1 MGQFFHI
8 HPDNPQPR
16 LIEQSVAILK
26 AGGVMAY
33 PTDSAYAIGC
43 CLGHKKAIDRLR
55 HIRRL
60 DDKHYLSLI
69 CRDLSELANYAKV
82 DNARYRL
89 LKAATPGAYT
99 FILPATTQVPRLV
112 MHAKRRT
119 IGIRVPNNA
128 IVSALVTALGEPL
141 LSTTLE
147 RPDDSQP
154 LFDPYETRELFGN
167 SLELIIDGGF
177 GPMELTTVV
186 SLLEDVPE
194 VWREGKGDTS
204 LFT

>member
-1 MGQFFHI
+1 
-8 HPDNPQPR
+8 
-16 LIEQSVAILK
+16 
-26 AGGVMAY
+26 
-33 PTDSAYAIGC
+33 
-43 CLGHKKAIDRLR
+43 
-55 HIRRL
+55 
-60 DDKHYLSLI
+60 
-69 CRDLSELANYAKV
+69 
-82 DNARYRL
+82 
-89 LKAATPGAYT
+89 
-99 FILPATTQVPRLV
+99 